1 MPCPGIGIKL
11 PLKVFAT
18 AQNHAAKASHRIA
31 HFIGRN
37 GKPFTDGKYIKEA
50 FLCSSEVLF
59 EGLLNKETIK
69 SGIKYIPMSA
79 RSVERRVEEEG
90 DNVKA
95 QQTTALKESAVF
107 SVALDEWVNVN
118 DIEKS
123 LQEIVIRLQ
132 ERSSAV

>member
-1 MPCPGIGIKL
+1 MSRYRNQANT
-11 PLKVFAT
+11 LKVFAT

-69 SGIKYIPMSA
+69 SRIKYIPMSSK
-79 RSVERRVEEEG
+79 SVERGVEEEG

-95 QQTTALKESAVF
+95 QQTTVLKSVVF
-107 SVALDEWVNVN
+107 SVALDECVNVN

-123 LQEIVIRLQ
+123 LQDMVIRL
-132 ERSSAV
+132 